1 MRMLRTLW
9 NDEAGFIVS
18 AELVLVA
25 TILVIG
31 MIVGLAVLRNQ
42 IVQELVDVGQA
53 IGSMS
58 QSYAL
63 AGTKKGNVGW
73 TDGSS
78 YTDKTD
84 FCQDPWQQAGQSPG
98 GISVTVWPE
107 KAMFSPPGGEITW

>member
-9 NDEAGFIVS
+9 NDEAGFVVS

-31 MIVGLAVLRNQ
+31 MIVGLVSLRNQ

-58 QSYAL
+58 QSYAF
-63 AGTKKGNVGW
+63 AGTKKGKVGW

-78 YTDKTD
+78 YTDKTA

-98 GISVTVWPE
+98 GISVTVWPQN
-107 KAMFSPPGGEITW
+107 AMYSPPGGEITW